1 MVYSLVYGLLS
12 SFFMKKQKTV
22 KSPKATS
29 YPERAKDVPVTQKML
44 YLVRD
49 ELKSDVKSLEHK
61 MNARFSSQDSKFNSI
76 EARFESIEAKMEKIS
91 SDIHSI
97 KILVEEQNAKNNI
110 VLDGLTSL
118 FYRQDRIEKLVGER

>member
-1 MVYSLVYGLLS
+1 
-12 SFFMKKQKTV
+12 MKKQKTI
-22 KSPKATS
+22 KSPKTTS

-49 ELKSDVKSLEHK
+49 ELKSDVKSLEHRL
-61 MNARFSSQDSKFNSI
+61 NARFSSHDS
-76 EARFESIEAKMEKIS
+76 RFESIESKLEKMS

-118 FYRQDRIEKLVGER
+118 FYRQDRIEKLLNEN